1 MGEERKKKGRKD
13 FISQEMITEMMFFFL
28 KKNFSQPIFTRSLFE
43 HIFTSYLYFIFNDN
57 YDDILRE
64 IT

>member
-28 KKNFSQPIFTRSLFE
+28 KKISPNLSLPGVFLS
-43 HIFTSYLYFIFNDN
+43 TYLLLSYILYSMTIMM
-57 YDDILRE
+57 IS
-64 IT
+64 